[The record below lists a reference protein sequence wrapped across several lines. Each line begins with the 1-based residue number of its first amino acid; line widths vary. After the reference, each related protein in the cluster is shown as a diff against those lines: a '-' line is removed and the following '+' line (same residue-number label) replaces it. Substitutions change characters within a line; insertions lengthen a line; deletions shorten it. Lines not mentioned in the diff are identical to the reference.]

1 MPLNARTLYTIFSI
15 TLMGVIGV
23 NIISP
28 ALPGIRDAFGITNT
42 EVVMLISAFTLPG
55 IFFAPI
61 MGILADRL
69 GRRAVLVP
77 CLFLFGIAGVGCA
90 FSDFR
95 MMLFLRFLQ
104 GIGGS
109 ALVALSSTLIGDIY
123 EGYER
128 AKALGYNASVLSLGI
143 VSFLPFGGLLAHYDW
158 RLPFLAFSVAIP
170 VAIAVAFLPSEI
182 RSEEPIR
189 MYFSNTIFVL
199 RNRTLLLQFL
209 SAVVVFIILYGAFLG
224 YFPILLK
231 DRYNTDPF
239 IISLFLA
246 SMNGF
251 AAFFSSQLEYFARRM
266 GSIKT
271 IQIGFL
277 CYALS
282 MLFMPFL
289 PLSLLIASTFI
300 LGLGHGIVMPTLQ
313 SLILSKAPPE
323 YRAIVMSTFGLVM
336 KTGQTAGPVIAS
348 IVYLYS
354 FNAVFLVMAGIAG
367 LFSLLY
373 SSGCRIRF
381 S

>member
-28 ALPGIRDAFGITNT
+28 ALPGIRDAFGITNA

-69 GRRAVLVP
+69 GRRTVLVP

-90 FSDFR
+90 FADFR

-143 VSFLPFGGLLAHYDW
+143 VSFLPLGGLLAHYDW

-189 MYFSNTIFVL
+189 VYFSNTIFVL

-209 SAVVVFIILYGAFLG
+209 SAIVVFIILYGAFLG

-251 AAFFSSQLEYFARRM
+251 AAFFSSRLEYFIRRM

-271 IQIGFL
+271 IQTGFL

-282 MLFMPFL
+282 MLFMPYL
-289 PLSLLIASTFI
+289 PLNMLIASTFI

-313 SLILSKAPPE
+313 SLILSKAPPY
-323 YRAIVMSTFGLVM
+323 YRGIVMSTFGLVM

-348 IVYLYS
+348 VVYLYS

-367 LFSLLY
+367 LFLLLY
-373 SSGCRIRF
+373 SSINSG
-381 S
+381 